1 MTTPAERAVLEAA
14 KTYVHAWD
22 APRTCDTESRLL
34 REAVHTLDAEP
45 PQPDLDALNAAVAEA
60 VEAYLVAHP
69 SARDPKGQPDE
80 WIVSLST
87 LLARRAALLPKPRY
101 EALGNAWTIFDNHEQ
116 KYLLPPKVAALLNKE
131 KP

>member
-1 MTTPAERAVLEAA
+1 
-14 KTYVHAWD
+14 
-22 APRTCDTESRLL
+22 L

-60 VEAYLVAHP
+60 VETYMVKWPHMDIKANCN
-69 SARDPKGQPDE
+69 E
-80 WIVSLST
+80 WTTIIEACR
-87 LLARRAALLPKPRY
+87 ARRAALAPKPRY

-116 KYLLPPKVAALLNKE
+116 KYLLPPKVADLLNKE

>member
-60 VEAYLVAHP
+60 VETYMVKWPHMDIKANCN
-69 SARDPKGQPDE
+69 E
-80 WIVSLST
+80 WTTIIEACR
-87 LLARRAALLPKPRY
+87 ARRAALAPKPRY

-116 KYLLPPKVAALLNKE
+116 KYLLPPKVADLLNKE